1 VSLVAFFVPIS
12 ASTKMNVRV
21 WSPTA
26 GIKVRLKVED
36 HNDNTHT
43 VETEATVTTASGWQT
58 LEFNFANQVA
68 GTAALNL
75 ALYMIKHPILE

>member
-1 VSLVAFFVPIS
+1 MLECGHQLRESKFA
-12 ASTKMNVRV
+12 
-21 WSPTA
+21 
-26 GIKVRLKVED
+26 LKVED

-58 LEFNFANQVA
+58 LEFTANLA

-75 ALYMIKHPILE
+75 AFVYDKASIFFNFGVTGATAERRRIILMM

>member
-1 VSLVAFFVPIS
+1 VIPFTAS
-12 ASTKMNVRV
+12 ATKMNVR
-21 WSPTA
+21 SPTA

-58 LEFNFANQVA
+58 LEFNFANQVGNCCIEFSFVYDKA
-68 GTAALNL
+68 IFFNF
-75 ALYMIKHPILE
+75 E

>member
-1 VSLVAFFVPIS
+1 
-12 ASTKMNVRV
+12 MNVRV

-58 LEFNFANQVA
+58 LEFILPIKR

-75 ALYMIKHPILE
+75 AFVYDKASIFFILE

>member
-1 VSLVAFFVPIS
+1 
-12 ASTKMNVRV
+12 MNVRV

-36 HNDNTHT
+36 HNDTHT

-68 GTAALNL
+68 ELL
-75 ALYMIKHPILE
+75 H

>member
-1 VSLVAFFVPIS
+1 LGRGQPAAAGLDLVVIPFTAS
-12 ASTKMNVRV
+12 ATKMNVRV

-43 VETEATVTTASGWQT
+43 VETEVTVQHQDG
-58 LEFNFANQVA
+58 
-68 GTAALNL
+68 
-75 ALYMIKHPILE
+75 KH

>member
-1 VSLVAFFVPIS
+1 
-12 ASTKMNVRV
+12 
-21 WSPTA
+21 
-26 GIKVRLKVED
+26 LKVED